1 MPWVNGDYKLRT
13 PLGGINHA
21 IVRVDD
27 DLISLRYLKFLD
39 SEADA
44 EHAMSWDEK
53 GDDSLMITFRGETAE
68 AKISEDKMTITG
80 GPGSL
85 AWGDMTWISPEEAAV
100 IRNRPK
106 QPVDAPTVPYPLNPG
121 KYRIL
126 NTNTKYTPNQESRA
140 SLSSSLAHQAPASR
154 RLLGRLPGEKVGF
167 TTSAMASSLDS
178 TPTCL
183 LTRARWMLVVTIPP

>member
-1 MPWVNGDYKLRT
+1 MNGDYKLRT

-53 GDDSLMITFRGETAE
+53 GDDSVMITFRGETAE
-68 AKISEDKMTITG
+68 AKLSEDRKTITG

-106 QPVDAPTVPYPLNPG
+106 QPADAPTVPYPLNPG
-121 KYRIL
+121 KYIRQIQIQ
-126 NTNTKYTPNQESRA
+126 NTLSTQENRA
-140 SLSSSLAHQAPASR
+140 SLSSSRAHQAPASR
-154 RLLGRLPGEKVGF
+154 RLLGRSPREKVGF
-167 TTSAMASSLDS
+167 TTSATASSLDS
-178 TPTCL
+178 IPTSL
-183 LTRARWMLVVTIPP
+183 LTTARWMHVVTIPP

>member
-68 AKISEDKMTITG
+68 AKISEDRKTITG

-121 KYRIL
+121 KYEIQS
-126 NTNTKYTPNQESRA
+126 TK
-140 SLSSSLAHQAPASR
+140 
-154 RLLGRLPGEKVGF
+154 
-167 TTSAMASSLDS
+167 
-178 TPTCL
+178 
-183 LTRARWMLVVTIPP
+183 